1 MKSRQLFALSALAI
15 AASLAA
21 CGGGGGGTET
31 TPTAGAATA
40 VTPPVVG
47 TPASSI
53 VTTTPVASTTAAVV
67 TAPAFT
73 LANPPTSTYAV
84 GSAEKTIFDQLNQIR
99 IGGGF
104 GALLQSAGLDRASK
118 AHSDYVTTNYV
129 VDGLQTAEFTTP
141 GPDGVPLG
149 HREKPGAPGFT
160 GVTPF
165 DRAAAAG
172 STFKYVGEEVGGAY
186 GTKLNQE
193 PDMTVCLSSLMNTVF
208 HRAGMLDPLTTEV
221 GFGIGAASVTKSGFI
236 FRPCTIKLGSQRIL
250 PTLSQNFSA
259 IYPFD
264 QAVGLATTMT
274 LEAPDPV
281 PSAPVKGYPVSLQT
295 APQQNLVV
303 TSFVLRD
310 ASNVV
315 VNTKL
320 ITRADFPLFIRTN
333 EAYLVPIGALAANTS
348 YFATFAGTSNGTA
361 INRSW
366 TFKTGAN

>member
-1 MKSRQLFALSALAI
+1 
-15 AASLAA
+15 
-21 CGGGGGGTET
+21 
-31 TPTAGAATA
+31 
-40 VTPPVVG
+40 
-47 TPASSI
+47 
-53 VTTTPVASTTAAVV
+53 
-67 TAPAFT
+67 
-73 LANPPTSTYAV
+73 
-84 GSAEKTIFDQLNQIR
+84 
-99 IGGGF
+99 
-104 GALLQSAGLDRASK
+104 
-118 AHSDYVTTNYV
+118 
-129 VDGLQTAEFTTP
+129 
-141 GPDGVPLG
+141 
-149 HREKPGAPGFT
+149 
-160 GVTPF
+160 
-165 DRAAAAG
+165 
-172 STFKYVGEEVGGAY
+172 
-186 GTKLNQE
+186 
-193 PDMTVCLSSLMNTVF
+193 
-208 HRAGMLDPLTTEV
+208 MLDPLLTEV
-221 GFGIGAASVTKSGFI
+221 GFGIGAAGVTKNGFI
-236 FRPCTIKLGSQRIL
+236 YRPCTIKLGSQLIR

-264 QAVGLATTMT
+264 QAIGLATTMS